1 MIDVVIT
8 AEDGTRRVWRGDSPV
23 LVGRGDACPIRVP
36 GWRVARTHA
45 RLSRTPAGVDIEDL
59 GSLAGTQVNAR
70 RITRYGPLQP
80 DDEIF
85 IGGAMLQV
93 RHVESRRDDAQARAD
108 VYTMPPA
115 QGPVLAEALVP
126 SSANALGVSGTQA
139 DMRHDSRDELDGAP
153 VAFASHGTA
162 GSVMIPWLV
171 PDGGLMTTPDATSPL
186 ERGAAHLLQVC
197 SVATDPV
204 VSAAAV
210 GHVPAAPT
218 PNPPRRI
225 DTPVRAAESHAP
237 ELPSPT
243 DQVAAADDIRWR
255 RRLHSRLLDGLDLRR
270 RDVSSMSDAV
280 LREEAGR
287 LLSQLIETDPEL
299 PPDIDRH
306 VLRQHVLDE
315 AVGLGPL
322 EGLLAD
328 DAVTEIMVNRFDEIF
343 VERTGKLR
351 RHPTGF
357 SSERAVLGVIERI
370 VAPLGRRID
379 ESSPMVDA
387 RLRDGSRVNAV
398 IAPVALRGA
407 SLTIRKFSKRRL
419 GIEDLIAVGA
429 LDAAMAHFLFCC
441 VEQRCNVLVSGGTGS
456 GKTTL
461 LNVLSNFIPLGE
473 RIITIEDAAELRL
486 RHPHLVSLESRP
498 ANLEGRGAI
507 LIRDLVRNA
516 LRMRPDRIVI
526 GECRGAEAL
535 DMLQAMNTGHEGSLT
550 TLHANTPRDAIA
562 RLETL
567 VLMAGMDLPLTAI
580 REQIASAIDIVI
592 QQTRAADGRRRITS
606 IVELT
611 GMESGRIQLQELFR
625 FQPSRDAASPDGLF
639 VGCGLIPSK
648 FTEWR
653 EAGVDIETD
662 LFFGSTAAHSG
673 RHTL

>member
-8 AEDGTRRVWRGDSPV
+8 AEDGSRRVWRGDSPV
-23 LVGRGDACPIRVP
+23 LIGRSDACPIRVP
-36 GWRVARTHA
+36 GWRVARSHA

-93 RHVESRRDDAQARAD
+93 RTV
-108 VYTMPPA
+108 
-115 QGPVLAEALVP
+115 AEAAEAGEVYAGGDAFMTSDHGGVDAPRDTVP
-126 SSANALGVSGTQA
+126 TRDVPEINSRQGTMQQGNTRQAADAVDQDVAHHRKSLLAGKEGVAAPAVSLTQTRIVHQTPDQFLPTTPRTDVSPRSA
-139 DMRHDSRDELDGAP
+139 E
-153 VAFASHGTA
+153 
-162 GSVMIPWLV
+162 IPV
-171 PDGGLMTTPDATSPL
+171 PD
-186 ERGAAHLLQVC
+186 
-197 SVATDPV
+197 
-204 VSAAAV
+204 
-210 GHVPAAPT
+210 VPT
-218 PNPPRRI
+218 EQI
-225 DTPVRAAESHAP
+225 
-237 ELPSPT
+237 
-243 DQVAAADDIRWR
+243 AAADDLRWR

-299 PPDIDRH
+299 PPDIDRN

-343 VERTGKLR
+343 VERSGKLR

-429 LDAAMAHFLFCC
+429 VDTAMARFLNCC

-473 RIITIEDAAELRL
+473 RIVTIEDAAELRL

-592 QQTRAADGRRRITS
+592 QQTRASDGRRRITS

-639 VGCGLIPSK
+639 VGCGLIPTM

-653 EAGVDIETD
+653 EAGVDIDTD
-662 LFFGSTAAHSG
+662 LFFGSAPARG
-673 RHTL
+673 ARHTL